1 MHQHRFVVQRL
12 DAGRAKNP
20 WPFAA
25 VGVVLIL
32 GAIVLLKPAPVAAP
46 TANATP
52 VTFAQ
57 VKTVLEQRCYMC
69 HGEAVQMKGIRLDNS
84 AAVKANAQGVFQ
96 QVAVTRQMP
105 MNNSTNITEEERQ
118 MIKRWFESG
127 ASVE

>member
-1 MHQHRFVVQRL
+1 
-12 DAGRAKNP
+12 
-20 WPFAA
+20 
-25 VGVVLIL
+25 
-32 GAIVLLKPAPVAAP
+32 
-46 TANATP
+46 
-52 VTFAQ
+52 
-57 VKTVLEQRCYMC
+57 
-69 HGEAVQMKGIRLDNS
+69 MKGIRLDNS